1 VQKCSALRKALANCP
16 DAEEYHKDRIGDS
29 GEFIN
34 YLTSLFPIDKN
45 LIQVTTYLTNVTGID
60 DLDQLLEDHPEINKK
75 ERTEESSL
83 VYVINPQNEE
93 LNTGHKF
100 KLSDFLTKGEKIN
113 NILGT
118 GQEYI
123 EDGKTYKRQITVRT
137 LISSPYLIISL
148 KRLLERDAPM
158 ITDIFVPDLDITI
171 NEQIFTLTGVVMHTG
186 VCHYVAIA
194 KYNEKWWYYDDTSPL
209 LIEFESFQHFVS
221 IFDDYD
227 HDSKLINP
235 LTHGTQFYYTPIE

>member
-1 VQKCSALRKALANCP
+1 
-16 DAEEYHKDRIGDS
+16 
-29 GEFIN
+29 
-34 YLTSLFPIDKN
+34 
-45 LIQVTTYLTNVTGID
+45 
-60 DLDQLLEDHPEINKK
+60 
-75 ERTEESSL
+75 
-83 VYVINPQNEE
+83 
-93 LNTGHKF
+93 
-100 KLSDFLTKGEKIN
+100 
-113 NILGT
+113 
-118 GQEYI
+118 
-123 EDGKTYKRQITVRT
+123 
-137 LISSPYLIISL
+137 
-148 KRLLERDAPM
+148 M